1 MLNVRTKS
9 VTFRI
14 TEEEFAWLRS
24 ATLLSGARSL
34 SDFARTAMLRLASSR
49 RSQKGAD
56 ATKHS
61 RGVRLLSV
69 EQRMEKIEI
78 TLEELAGAL
87 ADLTGSAVQRRTRD
101 PVSPIAMPVNQPRA
115 RKLAESR
122 PPNEM
127 P

>member
-1 MLNVRTKS
+1 
-9 VTFRI
+9 
-14 TEEEFAWLRS
+14 
-24 ATLLSGARSL
+24 
-34 SDFARTAMLRLASSR
+34 
-49 RSQKGAD
+49 
-56 ATKHS
+56 
-61 RGVRLLSV
+61 
-69 EQRMEKIEI
+69 MEKIEI